1 MDAVVGREV
10 DEKVKFEAGATVCVT
25 VAGADA
31 AVEAGAVAVGEETFA
46 SELKEKLVF
55 KVGTGSVGLIVVL
68 VAAGGVEEAGGIA
81 KLKDGAGA
89 TVAVV

>member
-1 MDAVVGREV
+1 MAAVVGREV

-25 VAGADA
+25 VAGA
-31 AVEAGAVAVGEETFA
+31 AVEAGAEAVGEETFA

-55 KVGTGSVGLIVVL
+55 KEGAGSVGLIVVL